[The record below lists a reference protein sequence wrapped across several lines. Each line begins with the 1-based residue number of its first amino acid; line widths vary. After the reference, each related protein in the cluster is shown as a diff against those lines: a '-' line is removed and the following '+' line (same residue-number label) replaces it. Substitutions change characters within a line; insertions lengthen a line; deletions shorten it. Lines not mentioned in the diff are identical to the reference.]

1 MNYFDLSSRQRDLAQ
16 LEENKEENERKKEES
31 AKNIFEKE
39 NIGNFHQK
47 NKKNRKMPNEKAKLK
62 FGEIKKLQKI
72 LDKSHEIHG
81 KGNFPTITVE
91 PTKLIKDIHARL
103 GEAGI
108 SVAHVKL
115 NGSCA
120 SHIIS
125 HDDDIGFKDIDII
138 FNLVSTIDHP
148 ARDRLN
154 ESTTC
159 RTIKKRKRS
168 KEEEQRWTTVR
179 DTVMSVLLSL
189 LPADIRRDRLS
200 TDMMVSAYVNKLI
213 KISSETDKW
222 SLISLSNEKGR
233 NLELK
238 FVESMRRQFEFS
250 VDSFQITL
258 DSYLTYTSFI
268 DKMDA
273 SFFPLIEVESV
284 FGNYEDARSHLIN
297 RKIVTRSPEEI
308 RGGGLLRYC
317 NLLTR
322 DFVVDEPADVQK
334 LQSTMCSRF
343 FIDFPDIET
352 QTRKI
357 KSYLEAHFDSDDEL
371 SLRFNFMLSLQAV
384 VNDSTICLM
393 SQEHQEVLNLIIG
406 LAQQTLSDILIQEGF
421 SIQYHV
427 PEHPQYVQA
436 THLVALPGQD
446 IGELV
451 SDPSSSGLSSINSDD
466 LDLVND
472 LSRPC
477 SISSVTSESSGIVM
491 SASYSNY
498 SSPSPVEEKQKLL
511 VEHSSSSQLNQIET
525 ENNPTEIHN

>member
-1 MNYFDLSSRQRDLAQ
+1 MSN
-16 LEENKEENERKKEES
+16 
-31 AKNIFEKE
+31 
-39 NIGNFHQK
+39 GT
-47 NKKNRKMPNEKAKLK
+47 AKLK

-81 KGNFPTITVE
+81 KGNFPTIEVE
-91 PTKLIKDIHARL
+91 PTALIKDIHAKL

-108 SVAHVKL
+108 TVAHVKL

-138 FNLVSTIDHP
+138 FNLASTIDHP

-159 RTIKKRKRS
+159 RTIKKRKRT

-179 DTVMSVLLSL
+179 DTVMSVLLSY
-189 LPADIRRDRLS
+189 LPKDIRRDRLT
-200 TDMMVSAYVNKLI
+200 TDIMVSAYVNKLI
-213 KISSETDKW
+213 KISNETDKW
-222 SLISLSNEKGR
+222 SLISLSNENGR

-258 DSYLTYTSFI
+258 DSYLTYTSVT

-284 FGNYEDARSHLIN
+284 FGSFEEARSHLIN

-322 DFVVDEPADVQK
+322 DFTVEEPADVQK
-334 LQSTMCSRF
+334 LQSIMCSRF
-343 FIDFPDIET
+343 FIDFPEIET

-357 KSYLEAHFDSDDEL
+357 KSYLAAHFNSDDEL

-393 SQEHQEVLNLIIG
+393 SQERQEVLNLIMS

-421 SIQYHV
+421 TVQFPI
-427 PEHPQYVQA
+427 PEPPQYVPVS
-436 THLVALPGQD
+436 THVIAHVTTQDVA
-446 IGELV
+446 ELV

-511 VEHSSSSQLNQIET
+511 SEECSAEVSPKVQISEKMTCPASSQSQTRPVQVAPAISQN
-525 ENNPTEIHN
+525 

>member
-1 MNYFDLSSRQRDLAQ
+1 MTLNLTRATIAGERGAARFFVYSNIVVVICNLNYFDLSSRQRDLAQ

-39 NIGNFHQK
+39 QIGYFHQK
-47 NKKNRKMPNEKAKLK
+47 NKKNRKMTNEKAKLK

-154 ESTTC
+154 ESTTF
-159 RTIKKRKRS
+159 
-168 KEEEQRWTTVR
+168 
-179 DTVMSVLLSL
+179 MSVLLSL
-189 LPADIRRDRLS
+189 LPADIRRDWLS

-406 LAQQTLSDILIQEGF
+406 LAQQ
-421 SIQYHV
+421 
-427 PEHPQYVQA
+427 
-436 THLVALPGQD
+436 
-446 IGELV
+446 
-451 SDPSSSGLSSINSDD
+451 
-466 LDLVND
+466 
-472 LSRPC
+472 
-477 SISSVTSESSGIVM
+477 VT
-491 SASYSNY
+491 
-498 SSPSPVEEKQKLL
+498 KL
-511 VEHSSSSQLNQIET
+511 HFRIFKRF
-525 ENNPTEIHN
+525 

>member
-1 MNYFDLSSRQRDLAQ
+1 MTKTS
-16 LEENKEENERKKEES
+16 
-31 AKNIFEKE
+31 
-39 NIGNFHQK
+39 
-47 NKKNRKMPNEKAKLK
+47 EKAKLK

-91 PTKLIKDIHARL
+91 PTKLIKDIHACL

-159 RTIKKRKRS
+159 RTIKKQGRKRS

-179 DTVMSVLLSL
+179 DTVMSVLLSF

-258 DSYLTYTSFI
+258 DSYLTYTSLT

-273 SFFPLIEVESV
+273 SFFPLIEVESI
-284 FGNYEDARSHLIN
+284 FGSYEDARSHLIN

-357 KSYLEAHFDSDDEL
+357 KSYLAAHFDSEDEL

-406 LAQQTLSDILIQEGF
+406 LAQQTLSDILIQEGY
-421 SIQYHV
+421 SIQFPV
-427 PEHPQYVQA
+427 PEHPNFQYVQA
-436 THLVALPGQD
+436 AHLVALPGQD
-446 IGELV
+446 VAELV

-511 VEHSSSSQLNQIET
+511 TEHSSSSKLNQFEP
-525 ENNPTEIHN
+525 ENHSKEIQT